1 MPKKKLTLSPEL
13 KQLIKKQFLGG
24 YDIHEIALLHNLYPE
39 TIHDVVYDV
48 VPDPQVAKAKSTIQK
63 QLRYRETRRNSRRGI
78 R

>member
-1 MPKKKLTLSPEL
+1 MRKKNLTLNPEL

-48 VPDPQVAKAKSTIQK
+48 VPDPQVAKAKRAIRK
-63 QLRYRETRRNSRRGI
+63 QVAARDTRRNARRKL
-78 R
+78 